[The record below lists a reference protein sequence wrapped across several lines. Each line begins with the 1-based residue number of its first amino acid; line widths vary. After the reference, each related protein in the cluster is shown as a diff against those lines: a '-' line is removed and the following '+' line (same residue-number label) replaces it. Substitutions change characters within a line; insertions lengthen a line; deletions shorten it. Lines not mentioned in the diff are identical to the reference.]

1 MPKGKTSRPYN
12 RDEKKAI
19 ATKKDINAF
28 KKNPSV
34 GNFFRGVKGTLTG
47 NSLMVAQN
55 TLERGKRKEQTRKI
69 GQRVNIR
76 GKK

>member
-19 ATKKDINAF
+19 ATKKDITAF

-34 GNFFRGVKGTLTG
+34 GNYFRGVRGTLTG

-55 TLERGKRKEQTRKI
+55 TLERRERKEQARKI